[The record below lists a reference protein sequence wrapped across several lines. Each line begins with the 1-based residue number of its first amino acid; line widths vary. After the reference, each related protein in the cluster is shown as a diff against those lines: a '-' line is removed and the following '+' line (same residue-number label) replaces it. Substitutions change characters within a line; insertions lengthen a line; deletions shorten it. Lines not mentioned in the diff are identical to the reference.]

1 MHEVG
6 LMQQALELAL
16 DSARNQGASRIH
28 CLTMRI
34 GPLAGVVPD
43 ALRFAFDI
51 VTQGTQAEGAML
63 EVREVP
69 ILCWCAGCSLEFSP
83 PDFVCVCPVCGLL
96 TSDVRQGKELDVVSL
111 EVS

>member
-28 CLTMRI
+28 RLTMRI

-43 ALRFAFDI
+43 ALRFAFDL
-51 VTQGTQAEGAML
+51 VTQGTQAEGATL
-63 EVREVP
+63 DVREVP
-69 ILCWCAGCSLEFSP
+69 ILCWCADCTLEFTP
-83 PDFVCVCPVCGLL
+83 ADFVCACPGCGQL
-96 TSDVRQGKELDVVSL
+96 SRDIRQGNELDVVSL